1 MMNSAEHNPGYQV
14 LIVEDEPLIALD
26 LKMRVE
32 DFGLTVC
39 GIADSGAQ
47 AIALAKDAAPDL
59 ILMDLCLKD
68 DIDGVAAASRI
79 RDRSVV
85 PIIFVTAN
93 SEPQSVARMR
103 AIGATDLLFKPVHAG
118 QLRSAIDHALAH

>member
-1 MMNSAEHNPGYQV
+1 M
-14 LIVEDEPLIALD
+14 I
-26 LKMRVE
+26 VE

-47 AIALAKDAAPDL
+47 AIALAKDTAPDL

-79 RDRSVV
+79 IDRSVV

-93 SEPQSVARMR
+93 SKPQSVARMR
-103 AIGATDLLFKPVHAG
+103 AVGAPASMYNPVQAA
-118 QLRSAIDHALAH
+118 QLRAAIDHELAP

>member
-1 MMNSAEHNPGYQV
+1 MMNSVDRDSSCQV

-26 LKMRVE
+26 LKTRVE

-39 GIADSGAQ
+39 GIADSGAK
-47 AIALAKDAAPDL
+47 AIALAEDMTPDL

-68 DIDGVAAASRI
+68 DIDGVDAACRI
-79 RDRSVV
+79 LDRAAV

-93 SEPQSVARMR
+93 SEPQSIARMK
-103 AIGATDLLFKPVHAG
+103 AVGATDLLFKPIHAG
-118 QLRSAIDHALAH
+118 RLRSAIDHALAG